1 MIVELDHGSLLV
13 KQPDDLDGLHVIASN
28 PAALDAALRSR
39 GWGWLAGDGDALLD
53 IQALRSS
60 ALASGVADERDWER
74 RWTAMIAYGFV
85 RDITDKTRFFRPWR
99 TSSVR
104 RCGGSRR

>member
-1 MIVELDHGSLLV
+1 MIVELDHGTLLV
-13 KQPDDLDGLHVIASN
+13 KKPDDLDGLHVVAAN

-74 RWTAMIAYGFV
+74 RWTAMIAYATSKRWMSRDGKTV
-85 RDITDKTRFFRPWR
+85 RAHVE
-99 TSSVR
+99 SS
-104 RCGGSRR
+104 

>member
-74 RWTAMIAYGFV
+74 RWTAMIAYATSKRWMSRDGKTV
-85 RDITDKTRFFRPWR
+85 RAHVE
-99 TSSVR
+99 SS
-104 RCGGSRR
+104 

>member
-1 MIVELDHGSLLV
+1 MIVELDHGALLV
-13 KQPDDLDGLHVIASN
+13 KHPDDLNALHVVAAN

-39 GWGWLAGDGDALLD
+39 GWGWLGGDGDALLD

-74 RWTAMIAYGFV
+74 RWTAMIAYATSKRWMSSDGKAV
-85 RDITDKTRFFRPWR
+85 RAHVE
-99 TSSVR
+99 SS
-104 RCGGSRR
+104 